1 MSSKVL
7 IDEILQSVIADVAGK
22 NAWHVPTD
30 LDITTEFPSD
40 SRHGDLSTNIPFA
53 LAKVARQAP
62 LKVAQSIAEEL
73 SLLPDEKKFF
83 ESVHVAPPGFLN
95 FVVSRKWLERDLREA
110 LGNPETFGRSKAMAD
125 QKVMV
130 EFVSANPTGPLH
142 VGHARGAIAGDTLA
156 NLLESQ
162 GADVTREYYYND
174 GGLQMETLGRS
185 ARARYLE
192 KLGKPFEF
200 PEDGYRGEYMK
211 DIAARMVEQYGDS
224 LADSD
229 DIRVFTEFAANDIL
243 KTIDKD
249 LKDLGIRFDVWT
261 NESDFFREKKV
272 EQAVERL
279 KAAEMAYESEGAVWL
294 RSSADGDQRDR
305 VLVRSNG
312 APTYITPDIAYHI
325 NKFERGFTRVIN
337 VLGGDHHG
345 HVPGLKA
352 ALKALGFPVE
362 RLDFALIQMVSLKKG
377 EERIK
382 LSTRAG
388 DFLPLYEM
396 IAEIGS
402 DVTRYFFLMR
412 SLDAQMTFDWDLA
425 KSTSMEN
432 PVYYIQYLHAR
443 VCSLVRKA
451 AEVNLTLPLDP
462 DTDLTPLEL
471 PEELTLMKAAL
482 VYPSILSSAASSLEP
497 HRLTAFLED
506 LAKSFHSYY
515 TYHRIID
522 PEKLEL
528 TKARLYLVEA
538 VRTIIANALNVL
550 GVSAPTRM

>member
-1 MSSKVL
+1 LSTKAF
-7 IDEILQSVIADVAGK
+7 IDETLRQVIANEGQTHGWSLPA
-22 NAWHVPTD
+22 D
-30 LDITTEFPSD
+30 LEVVTEVPSD
-40 SRHGDLSTNIPFA
+40 PRHGDLSTNIPFA
-53 LAKVARQAP
+53 LAKIVRQAP
-62 LKVAQSIAEEL
+62 LRVAQTIAEAL
-73 SLLPDEKKFF
+73 SALPEDRMFF
-83 ESVHVAPPGFLN
+83 ETVHVAPPGFLN
-95 FVVSRKWLERDLREA
+95 FVVAKTWLERDLREA
-110 LGNPETFGRSKAMAD
+110 FQNPERYGHSQAMAGE
-125 QKVMV
+125 KVMV

-162 GADVTREYYYND
+162 GAQVTREYYYND

-211 DIAARMVEQYGDS
+211 DIAARMVEQLGES
-224 LADSD
+224 LVNCTET
-229 DIRVFTEFAANDIL
+229 RPFTEFAASDIL

-249 LKDLGIRFDVWT
+249 LKDLGIKFTSWT
-261 NESDFFREKKV
+261 NESEFFQMGKV
-272 EQAVERL
+272 LEAVERL
-279 KAAEMAYESEGAVWL
+279 KSAGIAYESEGAVWL

-312 APTYITPDIAYHI
+312 VPTYITPDIAYHI
-325 NKFERGFTRVIN
+325 NKFERGFDRVIN

-352 ALKALGFPVE
+352 ALRALGFPVE

-412 SLDAQMTFDWDLA
+412 SIDAQMTFDWDLA

-443 VCSLVRKA
+443 VCSLAKKA
-451 AEVNLTLPLDP
+451 TDMNVDWPLDP
-462 DTDLTPLEL
+462 MTDLLPLEL
-471 PEELTLMKAAL
+471 PEERTLIKAAFS
-482 VYPSILSSAASSLEP
+482 YPSILASAASSLEP

-506 LAKSFHSYY
+506 LAKSFHNYY
-515 TYHRIID
+515 TYHRIVD
-522 PEKLEL
+522 AEKPEL

-538 VRTIIANALNVL
+538 IRGIIANALNVL